1 MNIATNQFDAAKKE
15 ATLRAAVYFNF
26 PHILDEL
33 RATLFQLKSVA
44 RTYATSRNYE
54 VTFQALRAM
63 ADLTAR
69 YLHARNGNLIMP
81 SSLSFFMGDNAPKHD
96 TFREEQLQG
105 LSDIAKIGFKTDDV
119 ELLAEI
125 VQTFLFLGRHG
136 LEINTLFET
145 RGENN
150 VANFVLFYL
159 KTTAEEASVKKL
171 DDIVLNCCRS
181 LGAIGKGATVKKL
194 YATHHI
200 VVGYLETVASQA
212 TVQRKTYILREAI
225 KAIIE
230 MMWTAAGV
238 GLATHTITQD
248 LDTLKRLT
256 IQEVNI
262 APSTG
267 LSASMDIR
275 ASLGP
280 FLDLATDTALGR
292 LEGELIQ
299 RLISA
304 IQRRDEKS
312 ADEALDALRELNDQ
326 LWHLFA
332 EIGTAAAKRDSF
344 ALHFIDSNISE
355 IANQQLN
362 LIQFLQENDI
372 PGKDQWRKA
381 DFLEQLI
388 HDFSWLVGAVY
399 WRIYEAFVPPIKSQ
413 FVRQFC
419 GSLSQIGIRCTE
431 LGLAEGADRAIGN
444 LKSIAIKAI
453 NVQLDDGY
461 TPPRLAEHIARIGI
475 IARKHGREQ
484 ILQAAVKALRE
495 FQKAYL
501 TKVAPIKELHGR
513 LIYEIRE
520 LDRERQETNWFIDRD
535 SAYFFSRVG
544 SEDIEQF
551 VALLEAE

>member
-1 MNIATNQFDAAKKE
+1 MNQFDAAKEE

-44 RTYATSRNYE
+44 RTYSTSRNYE
-54 VTFQALRAM
+54 VTFQALRAI

-81 SSLSFFMGDNAPKHD
+81 PSLSFFLGDRAPKHD
-96 TFREEQLQG
+96 TFLEEQLEG
-105 LSDIAKIGFKTDDV
+105 ISDIAKIGFKADDV

-125 VQTFLFLGRHG
+125 VQTFLFLARHG

-145 RGENN
+145 PGENN
-150 VANFVLFYL
+150 IANFVLFYL

-181 LGAIGKGATVKKL
+181 LGAIGKGATVKEL
-194 YATHHI
+194 YSTHLI
-200 VVGYLETVASQA
+200 VVGYLETLASLA
-212 TVQRKTYILREAI
+212 TAQRKTYILREAI
-225 KAIIE
+225 KAIVE

-238 GLATHTITQD
+238 GLTSTHTIRHD
-248 LDTLKRLT
+248 LDTLKRIT
-256 IQEVNI
+256 IQEVSI
-262 APSTG
+262 AASTG
-267 LSASMDIR
+267 LSASMDVQ

-280 FLDLATDTALGR
+280 FLDLATNTAIGR
-292 LEGELIQ
+292 LESELIQ
-299 RLISA
+299 GLVSA
-304 IQRRDEKS
+304 IQRGDDKK
-312 ADEALDALRELNDQ
+312 AAEALDALRELNDQ
-326 LWHLFA
+326 LWLLFA
-332 EIGTAAAKRDSF
+332 DIGTAAAKRDSF
-344 ALHFIDSNISE
+344 ALHFIDANISE

-362 LIQFLQENDI
+362 LFQFLQENDI
-372 PGKDQWRKA
+372 PGKDQWRKT
-381 DFLEQLI
+381 DFLKQLI

-399 WRIYEAFVPPIKSQ
+399 WRIYDAFVPPVKSQ

-419 GSLSQIGIRCTE
+419 GTLSQIGIRCTE
-431 LGLAEGADRAIGN
+431 LDLTEGADRAIGN
-444 LKSIAIKAI
+444 LKSIAMKAI
-453 NVQLDDGY
+453 NVQLDGGY

-484 ILQAAVKALRE
+484 ILQTAVKALRE
-495 FQKAYL
+495 FQKAYV
-501 TKVAPIKELHGR
+501 TKVEPIKELHGR
-513 LIYEIRE
+513 LIYEIRD
-520 LDRERQETNWFIDRD
+520 LDRERHATNWFIDHD